1 MLFVL
6 GRLDLAAAVRGTH
19 VAELIVARGCVLAA
33 WADLFLQN
41 ASTDGF
47 LPLSPLGDQALVFSE
62 FIKQDLPDRSLP

>member
-6 GRLDLAAAVRGTH
+6 GRLDLDAAVRGIH
-19 VAELIVARGCVLAA
+19 VADLIVARGCVLVA

-41 ASTDGF
+41 ASADGF